1 MAKETCIVC
10 RAPGEPCEDCEE
22 RPVFCDSH
30 GDEHRARFHRAS
42 RTTGGASS
50 RSVDDAL
57 AAQLAEEGIDY
68 E

>member
-10 RAPGEPCEDCEE
+10 GTAGEPCEDCDG

-30 GDEHRARFHRAS
+30 LAEHRAS
-42 RTTGGASS
+42 RHRRVGAAT

-57 AAQLAEEGIDY
+57 AAVLAEEGIDH